1 MSQGLA
7 ALPDLAGLS
16 GWASEIAAV
25 IAVLAGDIAL
35 VVGAD
40 GLVRHVALGEALGRD
55 AVTADPALWLG
66 HPLAE
71 AVTHDTRHKVALLL
85 AEAGAQGVA
94 RPREVN
100 LPPGDRPGRDVPL
113 SLAAVRL
120 GAQGPLLAVGRD
132 LRAVSALQQR
142 FLAAQQALEH
152 DHWQQRQAEARYRL
166 LFQVATD
173 AVLVVDAA
181 QYTVV
186 EANLAASRLF
196 GQSPQALVGR
206 SVLQGLAV
214 SSQAPVAQ
222 RLAQVR
228 AGGKPVELC
237 AWLAGAPDDARA
249 PLVDLAIALL
259 TPGDAPAGAGT
270 PPLLLLRAR
279 SREAR
284 ADPST
289 RRLADFV
296 ALMPEG
302 LAIVDGRGCV
312 LLANP
317 ALVQMCRHGGDEL
330 SLVGRRLPDLLGDPQ
345 QRLDGLLE
353 DARRQG
359 SISGVP
365 ATLGSTGQPLAVE
378 VSAARLAHGG
388 PDSVG
393 LIVHRRA
400 ALARPLPDAAADA
413 DGGHDGLDSLVAQLG
428 RVSLPELVQEA
439 THLAERRL
447 IRAAMHRAPGDL
459 AAAADWLGIAPDS
472 LRLRLQRHGLPLG
485 QAADGGPST
494 LLN

>member
-1 MSQGLA
+1 
-7 ALPDLAGLS
+7 
-16 GWASEIAAV
+16 V
-25 IAVLAGDIAL
+25 IW
-35 VVGAD
+35 
-40 GLVRHVALGEALGRD
+40 LGETRLTLDDVLEVARGEAHVELSAEARKRVRASRSLVD
-55 AVTADPALWLG
+55 RAVT
-66 HPLAE
+66 E
-71 AVTHDTRHKVALLL
+71 
-85 AEAGAQGVA
+85 
-94 RPREVN
+94 
-100 LPPGDRPGRDVPL
+100 GRVIYGITTGFG
-113 SLAAVRL
+113 SLAATVIPPERT
-120 GAQGPLLAVGRD
+120 
-132 LRAVSALQQR
+132 
-142 FLAAQQALEH
+142 
-152 DHWQQRQAEARYRL
+152 AEL
-166 LFQVATD
+166 QVA
-173 AVLVVDAA
+173 LVRSHATGMGD
-181 QYTVV
+181 TVEPEV
-186 EANLAASRLF
+186 
-196 GQSPQALVGR
+196 
-206 SVLQGLAV
+206 
-214 SSQAPVAQ
+214 
-222 RLAQVR
+222 VR
-228 AGGKPVELC
+228 AM
-237 AWLAGAPDDARA
+237 
-249 PLVDLAIALL
+249 
-259 TPGDAPAGAGT
+259 
-270 PPLLLLRAR
+270 LLLRAR

-365 ATLGSTGQPLAVE
+365 ATLGSTGQPLTVE